1 MRMALHML
9 GQVGAT
15 HRLVAVS
22 EVGQVRLAVVVVV
35 VGLAWARLNTVNR
48 VKSSN
53 LKPAVVVVAA
63 IASQATRAGPCFVRV
78 GCGRGRRRRAE
89 KGAGCWWWW
98 YIGYSAA
105 PAAAPAAAA
114 APVAAVAAVNGAWRI
129 AVTSV

>member
-15 HRLVAVS
+15 HRPVAVS
-22 EVGQVRLAVVVVV
+22 EVRLAVVAAV
-35 VGLAWARLNTVNR
+35 VGLAWARRNTLDTVDR
-48 VKSSN
+48 PN
-53 LKPAVVVVAA
+53 LEPAVVVVAA

-89 KGAGCWWWW
+89 EGAGWWWW
-98 YIGYSAA
+98 NTGYSAA
-105 PAAAPAAAA
+105 AAAA
-114 APVAAVAAVNGAWRI
+114 AAGAAPVALVAAGAAVNGAWRI